1 MKEQKASNMNEM
13 MQTIEK
19 QELKI
24 KLIRNLHI
32 EEEERPLQLGPAG

>member
-1 MKEQKASNMNEM
+1 MKEQIASNNCMNEM

-24 KLIRNLHI
+24 KLTID
-32 EEEERPLQLGPAG
+32 